1 MKNVDGKVAIITGAA
16 SGVGLGM
23 AKKFSQEGMKV
34 VLADVEQKALDAA
47 LAAVVD
53 AGGEASAVL
62 TDVSDVAQVERLA
75 DLATETFGRI
85 NILCNNAGVHRGGN
99 AWEQS
104 LDDWTWML
112 GVNLWGVVHGLR
124 TCVPRMLA
132 QGDECHIVNTASA
145 GGLRASRGGGA
156 YGASKFAVV
165 GISEG
170 MADALADTKVG
181 VSDLCPGGVATGIH
195 RSERNRPAELGDAGT
210 IDPTLQKHIAALSS
224 PDRTDQASPD
234 FIAEIVLD
242 AIRADQ
248 LYILPMQAQFKVGIR
263 QRHAQIDEALDSSPT
278 TGV

>member
-1 MKNVDGKVAIITGAA
+1 MKNVDGKVAVITGAA

-23 AKKFSQEGMKV
+23 AKRFSQEGMKI
-34 VLADVEQKALDAA
+34 VLADVELAALDAA
-47 LAAVVD
+47 VKAVIA
-53 AGGEASAVL
+53 AGGEALAVL
-62 TDVSDVAQVERLA
+62 TDVSDAAQVERLA
-75 DLATETFGRI
+75 DSATERFGRI

-104 LDDWTWML
+104 VDDWSWVL

-124 TCVPRMLA
+124 ICVPRMLA

-145 GGLRASRGGGA
+145 GGLAAGKGGGV

-170 MADALADTKVG
+170 IAEALADTQIG
-181 VSDLCPGGVATGIH
+181 VSVLCPGGVATRIH
-195 RSERNRPAELGDAGT
+195 RSGRNRPAELGDAGI
-210 IDPTLQKHIAALSS
+210 IDPGLQKEIAALAS

-234 FIAEIVLD
+234 WIAEVVLD
-242 AIRADQ
+242 AIRAGQ
-248 LYILPMQAQFKVGIR
+248 LYVLPMQPQPRASILK
-263 QRHAQIDEALDSSPT
+263 RHAQIEEALQSSPN